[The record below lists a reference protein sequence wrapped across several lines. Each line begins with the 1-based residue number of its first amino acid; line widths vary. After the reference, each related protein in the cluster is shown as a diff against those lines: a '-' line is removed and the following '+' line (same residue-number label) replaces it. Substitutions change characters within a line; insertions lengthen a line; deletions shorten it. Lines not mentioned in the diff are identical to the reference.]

1 MAAWQV
7 RLAESSEDLAWDGL
21 SAPSFYLSNTW
32 LRATEGLLTDEH
44 PYLAAE
50 HDGVVAA
57 VLACQLIRSPNGY
70 AFYDLG
76 ELLFGA
82 DRLAELRRWL
92 SGARAERLGE
102 LAGRLRVAPAAMHP
116 TLVATAP
123 RGYRSGVS
131 YHCSLD
137 ESQRDHAARLLADGF
152 GELAASRGAATSC
165 VLYLP
170 EASDPHLERALR
182 GRGYLPTLLDSD
194 CYLDVEWGEFTGY
207 LNHFSSSRR
216 ISLAADMRR
225 FASAGCT
232 VEIGGAELLS
242 DELAPL
248 QAATQQ
254 RYDHPADPARFR
266 RWFAK
271 VKSELPG
278 HARVCVARRGAS
290 PIGFAL
296 FCESEGE
303 LYARS
308 AGFDY
313 ERLNGEC
320 CYFNVVYYEPIRY
333 AIANGL
339 RRINYGLEA
348 YDAKLKRGCDLR
360 LQRGWFRFPAEV
372 QEPYAEFLR
381 LHAEAQSAR
390 TSGLR
395 RRYRLPP
402 GAMGRKKVDSYSSG
416 VRS

>member
-1 MAAWQV
+1 MATWQV
-7 RLAESSEDLAWDGL
+7 RLVESSEDVAWDGL

-44 PYLAAE
+44 PYLVAE

-57 VLACQLIRSPNGY
+57 VIACQLIRSPNGY
-70 AFYDLG
+70 AFYDPQ
-76 ELLFGA
+76 ELLFGTH
-82 DRLAELRRWL
+82 RLAELRRWL
-92 SGARAERLGE
+92 SVGHAQRFGE
-102 LAGRLRVAPAAMHP
+102 LAARLRIASAAMHP
-116 TLVATAP
+116 ALVATAP

-131 YHCSLD
+131 YHHSLD
-137 ESQRDHAARLLADGF
+137 ESQRDYAARLLVDDF
-152 GELAASRGAATSC
+152 DELAASQGAATAG

-170 EASDPHLERALR
+170 EALDPHLERALR
-182 GRGYLPTLLDSD
+182 RRGYLSTLLDSD

-216 ISLAADMRR
+216 ISLGADMRR
-225 FASAGCT
+225 FTNAGCT

-254 RYDHPADPARFR
+254 RYGHPADPARFR

-278 HARVCVARRGAS
+278 HARVCVARRGVS

-303 LYARS
+303 LYGRS

-313 ERLNGEC
+313 GHLNGEC

-333 AIANGL
+333 AIATGL
-339 RRINYGLEA
+339 HRIYYGMEA

-360 LQRGWFRFPAEV
+360 LQRGWFRFSAEV

-381 LHAEAQSAR
+381 LYAEAQSAYA
-390 TSGLR
+390 SGLR
-395 RRYRLPP
+395 RRYRLPL
-402 GAMGRKKVDSYSSG
+402 GAINS
-416 VRS
+416 